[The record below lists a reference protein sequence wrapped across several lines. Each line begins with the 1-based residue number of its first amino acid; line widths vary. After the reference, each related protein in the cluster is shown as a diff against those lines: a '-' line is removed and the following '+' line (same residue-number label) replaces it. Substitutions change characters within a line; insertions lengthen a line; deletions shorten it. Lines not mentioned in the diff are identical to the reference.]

1 MKYSQESVHCRGPH
15 RNSSPRT
22 MKQINP
28 STDGS
33 GSSQITIKGS
43 KNDIQSMNNG
53 AINNFI
59 RKNWEGNLN
68 YLPQIPRFD
77 LVDLAISAAPPARY
91 KLGPKRKFHQHER
104 QLIIDIFMGMGVM
117 QQNLP
122 LHNLKKAMKRK
133 DMQNLLE
140 KKLQEPE
147 AEIHDE
153 EKFKKAVTNSWSG
166 YWRTSHK

>member
-1 MKYSQESVHCRGPH
+1 MKYSQERIHCRGPH
-15 RNSSPRT
+15 RNSSLTT
-22 MKQINP
+22 MKQKKP

-43 KNDIQSMNNG
+43 KNNIQSMNNG

-59 RKNWEGNLN
+59 RKNWEGKLN
-68 YLPQIPRFD
+68 YLPEIPRFD

-122 LHNLKKAMKRK
+122 LHNLKKAMNYCCPFGKS
-133 DMQNLLE
+133 NELSF
-140 KKLQEPE
+140 P
-147 AEIHDE
+147 I
-153 EKFKKAVTNSWSG
+153 
-166 YWRTSHK
+166 